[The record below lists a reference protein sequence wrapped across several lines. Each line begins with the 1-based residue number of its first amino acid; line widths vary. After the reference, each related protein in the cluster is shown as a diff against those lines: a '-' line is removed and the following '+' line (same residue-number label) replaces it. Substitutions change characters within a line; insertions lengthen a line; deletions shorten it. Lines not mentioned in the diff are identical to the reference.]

1 MASVAK
7 RTLGPFSGQRRLN
20 SAMFLDFATFACNMG
35 LSTHG
40 ALNLAR
46 VVLVSPSRMSAL
58 PNVDNT
64 ARRQSVPCAAPV
76 MVDAGQFWCTG
87 HGAEVSNEELTLA
100 DVRSPLAVGTGVDV
114 YFELDGLLAI
124 EARAVV
130 TQAEE
135 GRVTLRFLDL
145 APDTARELERYVSGG
160 FQSSTHI
167 RRYAL
172 AVD

>member
-1 MASVAK
+1 
-7 RTLGPFSGQRRLN
+7 
-20 SAMFLDFATFACNMG
+20 MFLDFAAFACNMG
-35 LSTHG
+35 LSTDG

-46 VVLVSPSRMSAL
+46 VLLVSPFSMGAL

-64 ARRQSVPCAAPV
+64 ARRHSVPCAAPV

-114 YFELDGLLAI
+114 YFELDGLVAI

-145 APDTARELERYVSGG
+145 APDAARELERYVSGG

-167 RRYAL
+167 RRNAL
-172 AVD
+172 VVD

>member
-1 MASVAK
+1 
-7 RTLGPFSGQRRLN
+7 
-20 SAMFLDFATFACNMG
+20 
-35 LSTHG
+35 
-40 ALNLAR
+40 
-46 VVLVSPSRMSAL
+46 
-58 PNVDNT
+58 
-64 ARRQSVPCAAPV
+64 

-87 HGAEVSNEELTLA
+87 QGAEVSSEELTLA
-100 DVRSPLAVGTGVDV
+100 DMRSPLAVGTGVDV

-130 TQAEE
+130 TQAKE

-145 APDTARELERYVSGG
+145 APESARELERYISGT

-167 RRYAL
+167 RRHAL

>member
-1 MASVAK
+1 
-7 RTLGPFSGQRRLN
+7 
-20 SAMFLDFATFACNMG
+20 MG
-35 LSTHG
+35 LSSDG

-46 VVLVSPSRMSAL
+46 VLLVCPSEMGAL
-58 PNVDNT
+58 PNTDNT
-64 ARRQSVPCAAPV
+64 ARRQSVPCEAPV

-114 YFELDGLLAI
+114 YFELAGLVAI

-135 GRVTLRFLDL
+135 GRTTLRFLDL
-145 APDTARELERYVSGG
+145 APEFARELERFVSGG
-160 FQSSTHI
+160 FQSSTQI
-167 RRYAL
+167 RRHML
-172 AVD
+172 AVG